1 MIRIKT
7 YTELPQ
13 KESFFNLYLYLAA
26 KSMPFYPKDI
36 FYEGFFYEHGREKKQ
51 ISCFSRQPRQRTPNY
66 IKVLKTYGIHAKS
79 DDNRNEQ
86 EKQDALLAETIIEK
100 YSKVLHDFLYSG
112 YSGGRVNPNNLR
124 TILTTRVDQV
134 SLKQLPFFEE
144 DKENNDVKIKDVKIK
159 YKNDLLNHV
168 FRYDKFSD
176 QKDIYRLIAF
186 LDVKV
191 CPYCNRLYTTTSKR
205 GRIRPQLDHYRNKS
219 KFPYFALSIMN
230 LVPCCGVCNQS
241 KGDKTEEVL
250 YPYAEEMGEFCT
262 FEVDAKKDITAL
274 TGTHIDLDKLSLS
287 LKNNGSIPC
296 FTDRVNKSK
305 EIFKLEV
312 LYRARMGD
320 VKSILLQRYIFSD
333 EMLQEVADSFPELFG
348 DLGEVRSFLALGR
361 NDNEPIGNLCLGK
374 LRYDIT
380 KELDKLYENLKEQE
394 Q

>member
-1 MIRIKT
+1 MIRIKS
-7 YTELPQ
+7 YTEIPQ

-26 KSMPFYPKDI
+26 NSMPFCPEDI
-36 FYEGFFYEHGREKKQ
+36 FYEGFFYEDGRVKKQ
-51 ISCFSRQPRQRTPNY
+51 VCCFPRQPRKRTKNY
-66 IKVLKTYGIHAKS
+66 IEVLKTYGIHAKS
-79 DDNRNEQ
+79 DDNRHEQ
-86 EKQDALLAETIIEK
+86 KKQDALLAETIIEK
-100 YSKVLHDFLYSG
+100 YSKILHDFLYSG

-124 TILTTRVDQV
+124 TILTTRVDHV
-134 SLKQLPFFEE
+134 SLKQLPFYEE
-144 DKENNDVKIKDVKIK
+144 ALKADIMYKE
-159 YKNDLLNHV
+159 DLLKHV
-168 FRYDKFSD
+168 FRYDKFSS
-176 QKDIYRLIAF
+176 QKDLYRLIGF

-219 KFPYFALSIMN
+219 EYPYLALSIRN

-241 KGDKTEEVL
+241 KGKRTEEVL
-250 YPYAEEMGEFCT
+250 YPYEEEMGELCT
-262 FEVDAKKDITAL
+262 FEVDAEEDITAL

-287 LKNNGSIPC
+287 LKNNGSIPS
-296 FTDRVNKSK
+296 FMDRVNKSK
-305 EIFKLEV
+305 EIFKLEE
-312 LYRARMGD
+312 LYLAHMGD
-320 VKSILLQRYIFSD
+320 VENILLQRYIFSD